1 MGQIRFYK
9 YFFINLDKPIIMEAE
24 SREIANDMLRQ
35 LSINSRVKIDLKRLI
50 DVRIETPLFGISEK
64 KRQGKEL
71 VWVGKDYTSD
81 GWMEKNEYEQIE
93 KMKKQNP

>member
-9 YFFINLDKPIIMEAE
+9 YFFMNLDKPITMEAE
-24 SREIANDMLRQ
+24 SRDMADSMLQQ
-35 LSINSRVKIDLKRLI
+35 LSIKSKVKIDLKRLI

-81 GWMEKNEYEQIE
+81 GWMDKNEYEQIE